1 MSSSRK
7 SSLRTIECREA
18 FGRITRLVEVP
29 VGFFEAAGLA
39 GEIEH
44 PKARVIEQIMTDII
58 AVMLDDPE
66 ASIKLQNLA
75 ANGYQIRFSA
85 TENAG

>member
-1 MSSSRK
+1 
-7 SSLRTIECREA
+7 
-18 FGRITRLVEVP
+18 
-29 VGFFEAAGLA
+29 
-39 GEIEH
+39 
-44 PKARVIEQIMTDII
+44 MTDII

-85 TENAG
+85 TENAK